1 MKWSGMKTIICD
13 IDGTLLDYQH
23 DIIPH
28 AGHTRDHTALPGVV
42 KRMRQWEVE
51 GCRIVIITGRRESE
65 RVRTEKDLRYHNI
78 PYDMLIMDLL
88 ILDES
93 LSMML
98 VERVSAKLML
108 YHFQEIKG
116 LKNLIGKKWVCEN

>member
-42 KRMRQWEVE
+42 KRMRQWEVQ

-78 PYDMLIMDLL
+78 PYDMLIMGFADTGRVL
-88 ILDES
+88 INDVGGKGECKAHAVS
-93 LSMML
+93 LPRDQGFEEFDWEE
-98 VERVSAKLML
+98 V
-108 YHFQEIKG
+108 G
-116 LKNLIGKKWVCEN
+116 L

>member
-1 MKWSGMKTIICD
+1 MKTIICD

-42 KRMRQWEVE
+42 KRMRQWEVQ

-78 PYDMLIMDLL
+78 PYDMLIMGFADTGRVL
-88 ILDES
+88 INDVGGKCESKAHEVSLPRDQGFDEFDWKE
-93 LSMML
+93 
-98 VERVSAKLML
+98 V
-108 YHFQEIKG
+108 G
-116 LKNLIGKKWVCEN
+116 L